1 MRVRVAASRR
11 DKALKACPG
20 AGLVYGQCRR
30 DDWHPDLDWLEQQ
43 LQGPD
48 PPKMVTIVNPC
59 NPTGDF
65 LGCGLLL
72 ISLSLHRVQGLPV
85 PLP

>member
-1 MRVRVAASRR
+1 MTGGSRGELLVLPKPGLRVLVAASRSN
-11 DKALKACPG
+11 KALMACPG
-20 AGLVYGQCRR
+20 AGLVYGQCRQ
-30 DDWHPDLDWLEQQ
+30 DDWHPDLDWLEQE

-65 LGCGLLL
+65 
-72 ISLSLHRVQGLPV
+72 QGL
-85 PLP
+85 